1 MKPCPS
7 LSYNLKASFSSFF
20 ISSNGGS
27 STRKVAQFS
36 ELNFSRSIFINL
48 VEKISKL
55 FFSGSESHCS
65 HDLTKIISGKE
76 LYLLCV
82 KQVKTN
88 LQALNFISG
97 KISQVIDLLK
107 VNIC

>member
-1 MKPCPS
+1 MEDPQQGRLHKAGKI
-7 LSYNLKASFSSFF
+7 LK
-20 ISSNGGS
+20 
-27 STRKVAQFS
+27 
-36 ELNFSRSIFINL
+36 LNFSGAIFINFM
-48 VEKISKL
+48 EKISKF
-55 FFSGSESHCS
+55 FFSGSESHGS

-88 LQALNFISG
+88 LQALNLISG

-107 VNIC
+107 VNICVRITAHDYSSGVLFLLTTN